1 METLSQNSHKILDA
15 HHPKQWNFRKETSPS
30 PTCLKHLLTLNSNT
44 CSTYCRTNTNKQS
57 TVKTGTKEPRPSG
70 IPSFFSFY
78 NLEKCDK
85 WIHSL
90 QVCLQLCDNSISLH
104 YHLIV
109 MLDWPWKPWSSKNL
123 ENASSDLGLC
133 FRVPVAHKQNAEKG
147 MQTPI
152 WNNIRE
158 DSSNNRWPQPHLMI
172 VNIYCHT
179 WKRDYWSQ

>member
-1 METLSQNSHKILDA
+1 MEFQKRNKLQS
-15 HHPKQWNFRKETSPS
+15 
-30 PTCLKHLLTLNSNT
+30 HLLKTPSLIHVVDTVELTPTNNPLWKQVLRNPAPLTFLLSFL
-44 CSTYCRTNTNKQS
+44 STQS
-57 TVKTGTKEPRPSG
+57 WE
-70 IPSFFSFY
+70 
-78 NLEKCDK
+78 LHLKCDK
-85 WIHSL
+85 WILSL

-104 YHLIV
+104 YHLMV
-109 MLDWPWKPWSSKNL
+109 MLDWPWKQWSSKNL

-147 MQTPI
+147 MQTPN
-152 WNNIRE
+152 WNKIRE